1 MYDCL
6 RDAEFRL
13 GGTVVMCKWEYRRVE
28 GVTQGTSGVIK
39 LKMRGVP
46 ASIPLSHKSLR
57 IKNIKTG
64 YINVGSTIT
73 YLCRKPARRYRQ
85 GLRMDN
91 CETKQGDSVREF
103 FRWVDTGAT
112 YSHLPEGYR
121 IISKDFA
128 VKGSTLYYRAR
139 QVGVCVDKTPH
150 LSNRFKFL
158 EAALSRA
165 ISKRG

>member
-13 GGTVVMCKWEYRRVE
+13 GGTVVMFKGEYRRVE
-28 GVTQGTSGVIK
+28 GVTQSTSGIIRLK
-39 LKMRGVP
+39 LKGIP
-46 ASIPLSHKSLR
+46 ASVPLSHKSLR

-64 YINVGSTIT
+64 YINVAGTIT
-73 YLCRKPARRYRQ
+73 YLCRKPVRRYRQ
-85 GLRMDN
+85 GLRSDN
-91 CETKQGDSVREF
+91 CETKQGASLRLF
-103 FRWVDTGAT
+103 FHLVDGDVAQKD
-112 YSHLPEGYR
+112 LPKGCE
-121 IISKDFA
+121 IISRDFA
-128 VKGSTLYYRAR
+128 IEGSSLYYRAR